1 MLVANVPR
9 DHPYVFA
16 TAISGTLVGSC
27 PRLTVPKHLFTSVFE
42 WFGELGLFCM
52 RLFRAV

>member
-1 MLVANVPR
+1 MYLAIILKF
-9 DHPYVFA
+9 FA
-16 TAISGTLVGSC
+16 TAISGTLVGSW